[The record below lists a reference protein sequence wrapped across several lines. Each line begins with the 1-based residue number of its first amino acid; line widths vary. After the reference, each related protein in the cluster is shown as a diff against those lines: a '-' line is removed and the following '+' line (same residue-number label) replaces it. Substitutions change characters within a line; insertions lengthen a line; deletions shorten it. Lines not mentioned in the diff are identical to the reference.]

1 MFFVVV
7 LPQFIPVGAPVG
19 PTSMALASLHAGEA
33 VLWYLMLGALAGRAS
48 HVLAKHRVRVW
59 MDRVTAA
66 VFIGFGARLVADTG
80 S

>member
-1 MFFVVV
+1 
-7 LPQFIPVGAPVG
+7 
-19 PTSMALASLHAGEA
+19 MALASLYAGEA

-48 HVLAKHRVRVW
+48 HVLARHRVRVW

-66 VFIGFGARLVADTG
+66 DFLGFGARLGADTG